1 MALNWDDLR
10 FVLALAT
17 EGSLAKASKKLGVD
31 HTTVGRRV
39 ESAEAALGV
48 RLFARTAK
56 GYVPTAEAEPL
67 LATIRGVE
75 SGVLAIERGAH
86 AQQEGPRGTV
96 RVTAPETFGASY
108 LARHLAALARE
119 HPGLSVE
126 LSASGAVLDLGR
138 READVAVRFF
148 KSTHEDLVVRRAGEI
163 VHGLYA
169 SRDYL
174 AAHPLRR
181 AADLAQHRVLGS
193 IGGPRVP
200 EVAWL
205 ARLAPGATPVFAC
218 DLTIGLL
225 AAVRS
230 GAGVAVLPHYLAA
243 GDGALVHVPMPDEP
257 REPIWI
263 TVHRDMRSTPRVR
276 ATVDFLVSRLTAD
289 RAILR
294 GE

>member
-1 MALNWDDLR
+1 MAVNWDDLR

-17 EGSLAKASKKLGVD
+17 EGSLAKAGKRLGVD

-39 ESAEAALGV
+39 ESAESALGV

-56 GYVPTAEAEPL
+56 GFVPTAEAEPL

-75 SGVLAIERGAH
+75 SGVLAIERNAH

-108 LARHLAALARE
+108 LAPRLAVLGRAHPALT
-119 HPGLSVE
+119 VE

-148 KSTHEDLVVRRAGEI
+148 KSTHEDLVVRRAGEV

-169 SRDYL
+169 SRAYL

-181 AADLAQHRVLGS
+181 PSELAEHRVLAS

-200 EVAWL
+200 EIAWL
-205 ARLAPGATPVFAC
+205 AHLAPGVQPAFAC

-225 AAVRS
+225 AAVRA
-230 GAGVAVLPHYLAA
+230 GAGVAVLPHYLA
-243 GDGALVHVPMPDEP
+243 GDDDALVHVPMPDEP

-263 TVHRDMRSTPRVR
+263 TVHRDMRATPRVR
-276 ATVDFLVSRLTAD
+276 ATVDFLVAQLTGD
-289 RAILR
+289 RALFH
-294 GE
+294 GA